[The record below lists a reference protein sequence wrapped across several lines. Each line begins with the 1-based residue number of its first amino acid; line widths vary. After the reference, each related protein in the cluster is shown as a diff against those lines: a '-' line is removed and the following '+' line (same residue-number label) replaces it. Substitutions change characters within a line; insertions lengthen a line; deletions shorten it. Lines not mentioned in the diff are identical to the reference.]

1 MIELNQNKSFEV
13 WALLDEK
20 AGHNSQTLGVI
31 EALGLPYRK
40 KKIFFNGKAKLPN
53 FLKFKPLNTIDES
66 KSDILSKPWPD
77 IVISC
82 GRRLAPINLE
92 VKKRAAKAGKKV
104 LSVHIMWPGYKP
116 YNFDLL
122 AIPTH
127 DRILWPFKNSSNI
140 LRIIGAPNRINKDF
154 LLQEYRIW
162 SRTIGELPSPK
173 IAVLIGGSS
182 KKGTIS
188 ISHAK
193 KLVDSLVKM
202 TSGLKASLLVSNS
215 RRTPAYISEYIE
227 ENLRKKIGKSFYFH
241 DVSKNIANPY
251 FAYLQLSD
259 MIIVT
264 GDSISMCSEAASTG
278 KPVFIFSPD
287 GLVPEK
293 HKNFQNNII
302 TAGYAHNFNEE
313 NVKDIA
319 IGNFI
324 LNRKQPVLNTAEIIA
339 ENILQ
344 NLEGGN

>member
-13 WALLDEK
+13 WALLDDK

-31 EALGLPYRK
+31 EALKIPYRK
-40 KKIFFNGKAKLPN
+40 KKIFFKNNAKLPN
-53 FLKFKPLNTIDES
+53 FLKFRPFNTIDEN
-66 KSDILSKPWPD
+66 KSDIISKPWPD

-92 VKKRAAKAGKKV
+92 IKRRAKKDNKKP
-104 LSVHIMWPGYKP
+104 LSVHIMWPNYKF

-127 DRILWPFKNSSNI
+127 DRISAALKNNSNI

-162 SRTIGELPSPK
+162 SRTIGELPAPK
-173 IAVLIGGSS
+173 VGVLIGGSS
-182 KKGTIS
+182 KKGIIS
-188 ISHAK
+188 IAHAK
-193 KLVDSLVKM
+193 KLVEGLVKI
-202 TSGLKASLLVSNS
+202 SSKLKASLLVSNS

-227 ENLRKKIGKSFYFH
+227 ENLRKKIGKNFYFH
-241 DVSKNIANPY
+241 DVSKNVANPY

-293 HKNFQNNII
+293 HHHFQEKII
-302 TAGYAHNFNEE
+302 EAGYAHSFNEE
-313 NVKDIA
+313 NISDITN
-319 IGNFI
+319 GNFS
-324 LNRKQPVLNTAEIIA
+324 LNRKQPILNTAEIIA

-344 NLEGGN
+344 KLEINS